1 MPLIVQAK
9 DYARWLDRENAEIAD
24 ILAPYP
30 AEGMTAYPVS
40 RRVNSPTNDDAKRV
54 SRELAGGSPPDQT
67 LPLARAVPN
76 RLFISLN

>member
-30 AEGMTAYPVS
+30 AEGMIAYPVS

-54 SRELAGGSPPDQT
+54 SRELAEDGVSSE
-67 LPLARAVPN
+67 PLSGAIPC
-76 RLFISLN
+76 

>member
-30 AEGMTAYPVS
+30 AEGMIAYPVS

-54 SRELAGGSPPDQT
+54 SRELADREGFEPP
-67 LPLARAVPN
+67 LR
-76 RLFISLN
+76 

>member
-30 AEGMTAYPVS
+30 AEGMIAYPVS

-54 SRELAGGSPPDQT
+54 SRELAERESAKQPANMRTSGRRPA
-67 LPLARAVPN
+67 LV
-76 RLFISLN
+76 

>member
-30 AEGMTAYPVS
+30 AEGMIAYPVS
-40 RRVNSPTNDDAKRV
+40 RRVNDPKNDDAKLIERD
-54 SRELAGGSPPDQT
+54 AANG
-67 LPLARAVPN
+67 
-76 RLFISLN
+76 

>member
-30 AEGMTAYPVS
+30 AEGMIAYPVS

-54 SRELAGGSPPDQT
+54 SRELAEHGVPSE
-67 LPLARAVPN
+67 PLSRAIPC
-76 RLFISLN
+76 